1 MNTFEFISAG
11 KIVFGNGV
19 FQKTAEYAAGLGQ
32 RALIVSSQGALARS
46 GVLSKLEAQLQS
58 QNIQYTYFNRVVTE
72 PTPELVDQGCQLARA
87 SRCDMVIC
95 IGGGSNIDAGK
106 AIAGLVTNGGHCV
119 DYLEGVGSGK
129 TIQKPGLPCVAIPT
143 TAGTGAEVTKNAV
156 IASRDQKYKKS
167 MRSPQL
173 IPRIALVDP
182 ELTISLPPKQTA
194 FSGMDAL
201 TQCIEAYVSKKAQPM
216 TDILALEGIRR
227 GGRSLLNAYENGA
240 DRIAREDMAMCSL
253 LSGLALAN
261 SGLGAAHGIGAALG
275 ALFHAPHGLACAM
288 MLAPVMGLNRDVN
301 LSKFATIGQALTGES
316 QGTQQADAETAVRFI
331 ENLTRQL
338 HIPSRLG
345 EIGVTSENV
354 ELLARKSAGSSMS
367 GNPKELSDAELINL
381 LTHML

>member
-1 MNTFEFISAG
+1 MENAVE
-11 KIVFGNGV
+11 
-19 FQKTAEYAAGLGQ
+19 LGQ

-46 GVLSKLEAQLQS
+46 GVLSKLEAQLQARH
-58 QNIQYTYFNRVVTE
+58 IQFVYFNQIVTE
-72 PTPELVDQGCQLARA
+72 PTVELIDQGVDLART

-106 AIAGLVTNGGHCV
+106 AIAGLVTNGGYCV
-119 DYLEGVGSGK
+119 DYLEGVGRGK
-129 TIQKPGLPCVAIPT
+129 TIRKPALPCLAIPT

-156 IASRDQKYKKS
+156 IASRDQKFKKS
-167 MRSPQL
+167 IRSSLLVPRVAL
-173 IPRIALVDP
+173 IDP
-182 ELTISLPPKQTA
+182 DLTMSLPPKQTA

-227 GGRSLLNAYENGA
+227 GGRSLLKVYENGV
-240 DRIAREDMAMCSL
+240 DSVARTDMAMCSL

-275 ALFHAPHGLACAM
+275 ALFRVPHGLACAM
-288 MLAPVMGLNRDVN
+288 MLAPVMGINFDAN
-301 LSKFATIGQALTGES
+301 LSKFATIGQILTGGSRGS
-316 QGTQQADAETAVRFI
+316 QRDDADAAVKFI

-345 EIGVTSENV
+345 EIGVTPETV

-367 GNPKELSDAELINL
+367 GNPKELSDSDLVNL
-381 LTHML
+381 FTRML